1 MARKPLAS
9 NDPPA
14 VSSPEIAGY
23 DWALPG
29 SAMPLT
35 QGHLKQLETCPRRF
49 QYSYLEQVTVP
60 IDPAVLERQQWG
72 TQFHLVMQQRELG
85 LSVAAMLAE
94 DPELE
99 VAVHRLL
106 ETAPELFSA
115 PRPDDFRQSE
125 HRRQLAFNGYLLT
138 VIYDLLIMTPQ
149 QAQIVDWKTYLRPPH
164 QAQLEQDWQT
174 RLYLYV
180 LVETTEL
187 TPEQVSMSYWF
198 VRPQAET
205 AQDDPTAP
213 SQVSI
218 AYSKAQHRKTR
229 RDLQRLTNHLT
240 KLLIPGT
247 DLPKVEVALGHCD
260 RCPFAV
266 RCQRPSVRYG
276 EPQRWQLPSI
286 DEIEEVPL

>member
-1 MARKPLAS
+1 MARKPLTS
-9 NDPPA
+9 NNPPTF
-14 VSSPEIAGY
+14 SPLRNVVREG
-23 DWALPG
+23 DLPVL
-29 SAMPLT
+29 AMPLT

-60 IDPAVLERQQWG
+60 NDPAVLERQQWG

-85 LSVAAMLAE
+85 LSVAAMLAK

-99 VAVHRLL
+99 VAVNRLL

-115 PRPDDFRQSE
+115 PRPDDFRRSE

-205 AQDDPTAP
+205 GSSRSF
-213 SQVSI
+213 SQSGVDS
-218 AYSKAQHRKTR
+218 
-229 RDLQRLTNHLT
+229 L
-240 KLLIPGT
+240 
-247 DLPKVEVALGHCD
+247 
-260 RCPFAV
+260 F
-266 RCQRPSVRYG
+266 
-276 EPQRWQLPSI
+276 
-286 DEIEEVPL
+286 